1 MVLCG
6 ISTPFGVLFP
16 CLGKVAHALLTR
28 PPLKQ
33 LIASYSL
40 SPLDLHVL
48 GTPPAFV
55 LSQDQTLSF
64 NPLFLN
70 QVSPTKFHSFGI
82 TVLFALLLFCIVFKV
97 RTGLAL
103 PLFERLA
110 QPALLSYHNFSPA
123 STLFSFVF
131 GLFSRLFR
139 KTNKFAVFSSPL
151 FVAIWRTFPVHH
163 LPFVRQKS
171 RDIRSLSPPR
181 MPDPLIIAKKCGC
194 RGRPSSQ
201 SADFQSR
208 PSAPK
213 RAK

>member
-64 NPLFLN
+64 NPLSLN

-97 RTGLAL
+97 RTNRSSA
-103 PLFERLA
+103 FEAARA
-110 QPALLSYHNFSPA
+110 
-123 STLFSFVF
+123 TSFVILSQF
-131 GLFSRLFR
+131 QPCVNPFFFCFWAFF
-139 KTNKFAVFSSPL
+139 KTF
-151 FVAIWRTFPVHH
+151 
-163 LPFVRQKS
+163 
-171 RDIRSLSPPR
+171 
-181 MPDPLIIAKKCGC
+181 
-194 RGRPSSQ
+194 
-201 SADFQSR
+201 
-208 PSAPK
+208 
-213 RAK
+213 